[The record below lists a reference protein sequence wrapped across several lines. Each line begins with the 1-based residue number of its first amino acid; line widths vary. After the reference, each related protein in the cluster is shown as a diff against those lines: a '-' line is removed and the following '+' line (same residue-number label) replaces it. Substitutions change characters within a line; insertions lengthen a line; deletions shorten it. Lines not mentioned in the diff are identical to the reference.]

1 MRNCYQQL
9 AIATGKYPRM
19 LGIFVT
25 LSLLVFVLMPGMQ
38 ARAQVNSPSNALSA
52 GVSLNLSSMQ
62 IISIPNSTQ
71 KGITVNALLQNN
83 TLNAITY
90 RSGCI
95 GPLVHVTNAL
105 NLKFKL
111 KFYPVHASANVN
123 SCIPTMVNVPAK
135 SQQTLT
141 DTYVL
146 QDSATLQAISDG
158 AYQAEEEVTY
168 TIIKGNPATRY
179 KKLADNSLVDTFYTT
194 LVHSNTQSL
203 QINSMAI
210 IHPIIHPAGA
220 SVIQSAS
227 GNSGKANPT
236 IAFSSYVQA
245 NNLLLAAS
253 SCWSTTSGIPH
264 DSLGNSWKSSN
275 SIRSGPNNAYTQGMF
290 YSVSTRTGSDAIT
303 FSCNGVSS
311 FAITEFFGLTT
322 APLDQVGN
330 ALGTSAAPNVVT
342 SAPTTQLS
350 DLVVGF
356 VGDNGTQTHSYSE
369 ILAGYADIQHN
380 SSQYGNIDLVYS
392 STSTTGYHAT
402 SWKSSGSKAWGALQA
417 AFKIAPTPPASP
429 QNSQIGPFHPKVLII
444 DYNTSGK
451 ADDGSSALTQELLK
465 AYTTASNS
473 HGTSLSSA
481 QFQVYHAYTQNNPPP
496 ILPGTTHGNTTG
508 DYQAVFNNY
517 NICNLA
523 ATQGVNFVWIWAS
536 GSEQGGIFYAGDFK
550 EWVTTGPTF
559 YQTYGANVPSCGSNT
574 VTVFGFNY
582 SRSVTSALHSSGHY
596 MENVLQFAFGPSTDL
611 TNGTPGGKNIYD
623 LFDGQVSRYGG
634 YNGPLNTATAECGDV
649 HFPPNATQAYDYGNS
664 TVVTSDCASYNPGDP
679 SSQRFVPVSAAT
691 WEAIPCDASIQSN
704 TGDCQ
709 QESYLLWWMQ
719 NMPGYNNKILDQTD
733 NAMPNWWQYILAL
746 DTTVRY
752 N

>member
-1 MRNCYQQL
+1 MRNNYQQL
-9 AIATGKYPRM
+9 AIATGKRPRV
-19 LGIFVT
+19 LGIFMV
-25 LSLLVFVLMPGMQ
+25 LSLLVLVLMPGMQ
-38 ARAQVNSPSNALSA
+38 ARAQTNSPSNTLSA

-62 IISIPNSTQ
+62 IISLPNSTR
-71 KGITVNALLQNN
+71 KGITVKALLQNS
-83 TLNAITY
+83 TFYAITY

-95 GPLVHVTNAL
+95 GPLVHLTNAA

-111 KFYPVHASANVN
+111 KFYPGHAQTNAN
-123 SCIPTMVNVPAK
+123 SCIPTMVNVPANG
-135 SQQTLT
+135 QETLT

-146 QDSATLQAISDG
+146 QDAATLQAISDG
-158 AYQAEEEVTY
+158 AYQAEEELTY
-168 TIIKGNPATRY
+168 TIIKGNPAKRY
-179 KKLADNSLVDTFYTT
+179 KKLSDNSLVDTFHSTI
-194 LVHSNTQSL
+194 VHSNTQSL
-203 QINSMAI
+203 QINSMALL
-210 IHPIIHPAGA
+210 HPTIHPAGA

-245 NNLLLAAS
+245 NNLLLAAI

-275 SIRSGPNNAYTQGMF
+275 SIRFGPNNAYTLGM
-290 YSVSTRTGSDAIT
+290 YYAVSTRTGSAAIT

-311 FAITEFFGLTT
+311 FAITEVFGLTT

-330 ALGTSAAPNVVT
+330 ATGTSAEPNVVT

-356 VGDNGTQTHSYSE
+356 VGDNGTMAHSYSE
-369 ILAGYADIQHN
+369 TQAGYANIQHS
-380 SSQYGNIDLVYS
+380 SSQYGNFDLVYS
-392 STSTTGYHAT
+392 STDTSGYHAT
-402 SWKSSGSKAWGALQA
+402 SWNSSSNVAWGALQA
-417 AFKIAPTPPASP
+417 TFKVAPTPPASP

-451 ADDGSSALTQELLK
+451 ADDGSSTLTQELLK
-465 AYTTASNS
+465 AYATASNY

-481 QFQVYHAYTQNNPPP
+481 QFQVYHAYTQYNPPP

-508 DYQAVFNNY
+508 DYQAVFNDY

-523 ATQGVNFVWIWAS
+523 ATEGVNFVWIWAS
-536 GSEQGGIFYAGDFK
+536 GSEQGSIFYAGDFN

-559 YQTYGANVPSCGSNT
+559 YQTYGANVPFCGSNT

-582 SRSVTSALHSSGHY
+582 SRSVASALHSSGHY

-611 TNGTPGGKNIYD
+611 SNGTPGGTNMYD

-634 YNGPLNTATAECGDV
+634 YNGPLNTATAQCGDV
-649 HFPPNATQAYDYGNS
+649 HFPPNTTQAYDYGNS

-679 SSQRFVPVSAAT
+679 SAQRFVPVSAAT
-691 WEAIPCDASIQSN
+691 WEAIPCDASLQSN

-719 NMPGYNNKILDQTD
+719 NMPGYSNKILDQTD
-733 NAMPNWWQYILAL
+733 NLMPNWWQYILAL